1 MSDDEIHFSRHASD
15 STDDPMEMT
24 FSMRMPHEL
33 RILGGRK
40 ARLLGLSL
48 SEYIRHLL
56 AAEID
61 KDTVHDRGDSCV
73 LRKGPRQGPQ
83 GDGS

>member
-1 MSDDEIHFSRHASD
+1 MSDEEIHFSRHASD

-48 SEYIRHLL
+48 SEYI
-56 AAEID
+56 
-61 KDTVHDRGDSCV
+61 
-73 LRKGPRQGPQ
+73 P
-83 GDGS
+83 

>member
-1 MSDDEIHFSRHASD
+1 MSDDEIHFSRHAVD
-15 STDDPMEMT
+15 STDEAMDMT
-24 FSMRMPHEL
+24 FSMRIPHDL
-33 RILGGRK
+33 RILAGRK
-40 ARLLGLSL
+40 ARLMGLSL

-83 GDGS
+83 EDGL

>member
-1 MSDDEIHFSRHASD
+1 MRDDEIHFSRHASD

-40 ARLLGLSL
+40 ARLMGLSL
-48 SEYIRHLL
+48 SEYTRHLL
-56 AAEID
+56 WRAVDE
-61 KDTVHDRGDSCV
+61 DTLPEGEEAKV
-73 LRKGPRQGPQ
+73 LRKG
-83 GDGS
+83 DVA